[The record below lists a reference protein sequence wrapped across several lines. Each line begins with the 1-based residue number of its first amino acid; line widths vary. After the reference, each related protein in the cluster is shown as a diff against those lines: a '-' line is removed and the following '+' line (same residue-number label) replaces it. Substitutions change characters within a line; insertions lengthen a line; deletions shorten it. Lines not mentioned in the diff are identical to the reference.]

1 MDWWNEV
8 QWEWSL
14 FKETKFSERKSE
26 SLLLLCQLECH
37 AFDVG
42 AVKQGQVDVS
52 NTATYNV
59 AENADVS
66 VGHIQRGVVSMT
78 REVNSMLSWRMEFC
92 A

>member
-42 AVKQGQVDVS
+42 AVK
-52 NTATYNV
+52 
-59 AENADVS
+59 
-66 VGHIQRGVVSMT
+66 
-78 REVNSMLSWRMEFC
+78 
-92 A
+92 